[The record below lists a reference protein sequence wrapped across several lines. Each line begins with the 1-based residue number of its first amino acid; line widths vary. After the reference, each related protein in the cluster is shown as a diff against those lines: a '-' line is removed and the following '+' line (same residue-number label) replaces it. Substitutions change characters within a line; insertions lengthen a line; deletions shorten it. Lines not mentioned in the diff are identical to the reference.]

1 MERHVGAEMR
11 RLQNE
16 IFRTLQEQVGKI
28 ELSGVGVMNISGP
41 NTFLL
46 KVLSMHKGE
55 DVFQRDLE
63 KALSVT
69 KSTCSKVLTT
79 LEEKGLVR
87 REPVEDARFN
97 KIVLTPLGAE
107 FVEKSDAV
115 IGAMEERLTA
125 GFSEEER
132 RQLFSFFD
140 RLREN
145 LQS

>member
-1 MERHVGAEMR
+1 M
-11 RLQNE
+11 
-16 IFRTLQEQVGKI
+16 
-28 ELSGVGVMNISGP
+28 
-41 NTFLL
+41 
-46 KVLSMHKGE
+46 
-55 DVFQRDLE
+55 
-63 KALSVT
+63 
-69 KSTCSKVLTT
+69 
-79 LEEKGLVR
+79 R

-115 IGAMEERLTA
+115 ICAMEERLTA